1 MIFGPK
7 NTQMTSSDYLLHI
20 IFWKEIIPPSIDLKI
35 WLKWIKV
42 TFSWICWT
50 YSQHTKVDQNVD
62 TLVQKNFTSARCT
75 FWWSMNGHVRSRCV
89 PASTCPQNGINS
101 VRDMLCWRDTMW
113 RPRLLV
119 HFGNIWVSRS
129 IYGATPKQT
138 AQKFS
143 KIYNWLQVP
152 QHIMVSRFFW
162 AAYPTLR
169 GSLPVFEERRLFSL
183 SKRSIFIL

>member
-1 MIFGPK
+1 MSFWSSFEEFERIPK
-7 NTQMTSSDYLLHI
+7 TSSKQDQSDIVDQNYIFAYGTIWHI
-20 IFWKEIIPPSIDLKI
+20 ITTGGYDFWSKKVCEGEVWKEIIPPSIDLKI
-35 WLKWIKV
+35 WLKWIKM

-50 YSQHTKVDQNVD
+50 YSQHPKVDQNVD

-75 FWWSMNGHVRSRCV
+75 FWWSMNGHVWSRCV

-138 AQKFS
+138 AQ
-143 KIYNWLQVP
+143 
-152 QHIMVSRFFW
+152 
-162 AAYPTLR
+162 
-169 GSLPVFEERRLFSL
+169 
-183 SKRSIFIL
+183 